1 MLVTEIPKVLKF
13 SLMLD
18 EFQKTYEPYGYF
30 CEVWDNLIFQGI
42 PEGANLTI
50 TYVETLDAFQRA
62 YPEIFVKPK
71 NPEWE
76 VSSWVDANWFIDHSF
91 WATPHRKTG
100 CYRTNLLN
108 YLIETYGNR
117 NLTMF
122 VLTPSQRSLG
132 YRAITAD
139 RLLTMI

>member
-18 EFQKTYEPYGYF
+18 EFQKTHEPHDYF
-30 CEVWDNLIFQGI
+30 CEVWDNLIYQEI
-42 PEGANLTI
+42 PEGSSLTV

-62 YPEIFVKPK
+62 YPEVFVKPK

-76 VSSWVDANWFIDHSF
+76 VSSWLDVNWFIDHSF
-91 WATPHRKTG
+91 WATPHRDKG

-122 VLTPSQRSLG
+122 VLTRSQRSIG